1 MRSSVYEPLLATVAL
16 RPPLRK
22 MSTREALRPG
32 QRSTTFVPLTE
43 VVSEGAGGGG
53 GVCAGGGGA
62 AAADEERRTAP
73 LVGPSVTDV
82 VEDPS
87 SRSYDRSSGT
97 VTVAPVGLT
106 STVPSV
112 KLRRQAEPTWKR
124 APTGV
129 PTSAVQLAVYG
140 SCASGSL
147 ASNISAP
154 WFDGWSTGR
163 KVGRA

>member
-1 MRSSVYEPLLATVAL
+1 MLATVAL

-22 MSTREALRPG
+22 MSTREALRPV

-53 GVCAGGGGA
+53 GCAGGGGA

-112 KLRRQAEPTWKR
+112 KLRRQAEP
-124 APTGV
+124 
-129 PTSAVQLAVYG
+129 
-140 SCASGSL
+140 
-147 ASNISAP
+147 
-154 WFDGWSTGR
+154 
-163 KVGRA
+163 